1 MTVRRHQFRPLGASI
16 DKIVKPLLGT
26 RGFGAASVVTQWPQ
40 VVGEALA
47 RETLPE
53 RIAYPMGERSEG
65 TLHLRVANSA
75 LALELQHLEPQLIER
90 INGHFGYRA
99 VARIR
104 LIQGPITRTAPQKPK
119 PVDKISPEMAEK
131 LERQVAQVENPEL
144 KAALKALG
152 ERIGRAR

>member
-1 MTVRRHQFRPLGASI
+1 MTVRRHQFRALGASI

-90 INGHFGYRA
+90 INSHFGYRA

-104 LIQGPITRTAPQKPK
+104 LIQGPITRAAPQKPK
-119 PVDKISPEMAEK
+119 AVDKISPEMAEK
-131 LERQVAQVENPEL
+131 LERQVAAVENPEL

-152 ERIGRAR
+152 ERIARVR

>member
-1 MTVRRHQFRPLGASI
+1 MTVRRHQFKALGASI

-26 RGFGAASVVTQWPQ
+26 RGFGAATVVTQWSQ
-40 VVGEALA
+40 VVGETLA

-90 INGHFGYRA
+90 INSHFGYRA

-104 LIQGPITRTAPQKPK
+104 LIQGPIARTAPQKPK

-131 LERQVAQVENPEL
+131 LERQVADVENPEL

-152 ERIGRAR
+152 ERIVRPR